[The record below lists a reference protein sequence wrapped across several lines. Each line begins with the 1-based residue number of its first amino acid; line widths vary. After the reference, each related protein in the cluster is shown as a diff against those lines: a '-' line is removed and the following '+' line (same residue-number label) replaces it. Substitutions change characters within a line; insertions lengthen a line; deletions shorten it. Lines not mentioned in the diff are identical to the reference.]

1 MSIHDSMFIEKTL
14 LLQLKQGSTKALEQL
29 HGQFSTKIYN
39 SCRRFYLDHED
50 AEEVVQD
57 VFLKIWATRENIKM
71 HLSFNAYIFTISKNL
86 ILKKL
91 QKKVLKETLDKY
103 VNNTLFST
111 STIEEQLIAQDVEKL
126 LDEIISN
133 LPPQK
138 QKIFLL
144 NIYYDKSIEEIANE
158 LGLSKR
164 TVESHIYQTRAL
176 LKRKINLNALLLPL
190 IVGLFS

>member
-1 MSIHDSMFIEKTL
+1 MIVEKTL

-57 VFLKIWATRENIKM
+57 VFVKLWITRENIKL
-71 HLSFNAYIFTISKNL
+71 HLSFSAYIFTIAKNL

-103 VNNTLFST
+103 VNSTLFSA
-111 STIEEQLIAQDVEKL
+111 STIEEHLLAQEAEKL

-138 QKIFLL
+138 QKIFLM
-144 NIYYDKSIEEIANE
+144 NIYHDKSIEEIANE

-176 LKRKINLNALLLPL
+176 LKSKMNLNVLFLPI
-190 IVGLFS
+190 IVYLFS